1 MIDILSL
8 IGKMELKEYTKELGD
23 SYLIDVISPVINQIE
38 EIKSRTALVNYLAT
52 LQPLIGYKNSEN
64 KKKIEELFKD
74 NKHLKD
80 IDFQKFVNFVIEK
93 QKIIRSLIK
102 KQLDMKME
110 ATLRIGHGLLKL
122 LSHVQDEKAFTKAI
136 FDKEKKT
143 DAEMRIIVT
152 DLCLVERLLEKHFQK
167 Y

>member
-1 MIDILSL
+1 
-8 IGKMELKEYTKELGD
+8 MELKEYTKELGD

-52 LQPLIGYKNSEN
+52 LQPLIGYAGKPEEN

-80 IDFQKFVNFVIEK
+80 IDFQEFVKFVIGK